1 MNRSILMLA
10 LVAALGLS
18 ACERQPTVV
27 TVPAPVAE
35 PGPAGPQGEPGVQ
48 GNTGYTGQSGAQGDT
63 GTGETGETGRP
74 DGRNRQD
81 RHRNHGDRRAAAC
94 AEDELSMPR
103 ASKRLAHDL

>member
-18 ACERQPTVV
+18 ACQRQPTVV

-48 GNTGYTGQSGAQGDT
+48 GNTGYTGQT
-63 GTGETGETGRP
+63 GQTGETGKTGTGTTVIVEP
-74 DGRNRQD
+74 PTAPKTN
-81 RHRNHGDRRAAAC
+81 
-94 AEDELSMPR
+94 
-103 ASKRLAHDL
+103 

>member
-35 PGPAGPQGEPGVQ
+35 PGPAGPQEDEDGQGPGQ
-48 GNTGYTGQSGAQGDT
+48 
-63 GTGETGETGRP
+63 P
-74 DGRNRQD
+74 DGAKPPTQD
-81 RHRNHGDRRAAAC
+81 ATVHQRTPGTSRHQRRGRG
-94 AEDELSMPR
+94 M
-103 ASKRLAHDL
+103 

>member
-48 GNTGYTGQSGAQGDT
+48 GNTGYTGQTGAQGF
-63 GTGETGETGRP
+63 GFRHGLSQALKVLPSGKRGAAMQWRGRKL
-74 DGRNRQD
+74 Q
-81 RHRNHGDRRAAAC
+81 
-94 AEDELSMPR
+94 
-103 ASKRLAHDL
+103 

>member
-27 TVPAPVAE
+27 TVPAPAAE

-48 GNTGYTGQSGAQGDT
+48 GEPGYTGQTGDT
-63 GTGETGETGRP
+63 GQTGETGTGTTVIVEP
-74 DGRNRQD
+74 APEPKAN
-81 RHRNHGDRRAAAC
+81 
-94 AEDELSMPR
+94 
-103 ASKRLAHDL
+103 